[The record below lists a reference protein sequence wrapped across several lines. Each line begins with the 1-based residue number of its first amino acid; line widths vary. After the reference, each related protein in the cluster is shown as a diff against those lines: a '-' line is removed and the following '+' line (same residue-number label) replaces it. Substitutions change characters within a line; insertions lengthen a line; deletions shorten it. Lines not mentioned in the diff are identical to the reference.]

1 MKKMISLILAAA
13 MALCLMT
20 GCGSKAESGDDTR
33 KVAIIKL
40 MDHASLDEIA
50 NAIGARFD
58 AIAAEKN
65 CKISTRFMPYLR
77 SSSSPAS
84 TLPRSGQSS
93 SRKLTVL

>member
-65 CKISTRFMPYLR
+65 
-77 SSSSPAS
+77 
-84 TLPRSGQSS
+84 
-93 SRKLTVL
+93 